1 MGMSAESPAGPPTAA
16 DAPATPSGW
25 FPDPS
30 GHPLLRYWD
39 GQRWTE
45 HYAQAAPT
53 VYPQPQKPERSRA
66 LAMLGLAMAILMPFI
81 GFLLGLVLLSR
92 RQDKDGLVVVM
103 ISIAVF
109 VLWYA
114 VIVGGA

>member
-1 MGMSAESPAGPPTAA
+1 MSAGPPVGPLIDGAPT
-16 DAPATPSGW
+16 APAGW

-30 GHPLLRYWD
+30 GNPLLRYWD

-45 HYAQAAPT
+45 HYAQAGPA
-53 VYPQPQKPERSRA
+53 VYPRPQKAERSGA

-114 VIVGGA
+114 VVIGGA

>member
-1 MGMSAESPAGPPTAA
+1 
-16 DAPATPSGW
+16 
-25 FPDPS
+25 
-30 GHPLLRYWD
+30 
-39 GQRWTE
+39 
-45 HYAQAAPT
+45 
-53 VYPQPQKPERSRA
+53 
-66 LAMLGLAMAILMPFI
+66 MLGLAMAILMPFI

-114 VIVGGA
+114 VVISGA